1 MIAAKIAN
9 RGHGGDR
16 KRDEIK
22 GSIEPLKSNSEAA
35 ELMNVSK
42 ETVKRAKKVI
52 NNAVPVLQSM
62 VTEGDGFRW
71 NQFIN

>member
-1 MIAAKIAN
+1 MIAGAIAN
-9 RGHGGDR
+9 MGLGDNQR
-16 KRDEIK
+16 EKEG
-22 GSIEPLKSNSEAA
+22 GSIEPPKKSTAEAA
-35 ELMNVSK
+35 AMLNVSR
-42 ETVKRAKKVI
+42 ETVKRAKRVI

>member
-9 RGHGGDR
+9 MGHGGDR
-16 KRDEIK
+16 KRDETK